1 MFVILVM
8 RCDVHILFR
17 EAIQILR
24 GKCTLHDLSKDLP
37 ALMQEAH
44 NSLHVCFTKT
54 RKLWK
59 VRNVGFR
66 NK

>member
-1 MFVILVM
+1 M

-17 EAIQILR
+17 EAIQILS
-24 GKCTLHDLSKDLP
+24 GKFTLRDLSKDLP

-44 NSLHVCFTKT
+44 SSLHACFTKT
-54 RKLWK
+54 RNLWK
-59 VRNVGFR
+59 VINVGFR